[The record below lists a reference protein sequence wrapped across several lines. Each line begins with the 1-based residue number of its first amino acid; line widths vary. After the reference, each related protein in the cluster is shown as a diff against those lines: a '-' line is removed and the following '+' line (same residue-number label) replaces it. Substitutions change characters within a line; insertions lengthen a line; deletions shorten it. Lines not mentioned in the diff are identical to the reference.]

1 MRTQLPERG
10 ERASIPFTISPAE
23 MVAFR
28 DLSGDDNPVHWDP
41 AAAARAGLAAP
52 AVYGGL
58 LMARISRLLGVLL
71 PGHGC
76 VWMGTRTDFLSP
88 LFVNEEAMLEG
99 EVIQSSP
106 AVRMI
111 KVSHVVRC
119 GVRVVLKG
127 TSEAVWHGG
136 GGSRE

>member
-1 MRTQLPERG
+1 MRTRLPERG
-10 ERASIPFTISPAE
+10 ERASFAFSVSPAD
-23 MVAFR
+23 MRAFCE
-28 DLSGDDNPVHWDP
+28 LSGDDNPVHWDP
-41 AAAARAGLAAP
+41 KAAARCGLAAP

-88 LFVNEEAMLEG
+88 LFVNEEAQLEG

-106 AVRMI
+106 AVRMVKI
-111 KVSHVVRC
+111 SHVIRC
-119 GVRVVLKG
+119 GERVVLKG
-127 TSEAVWHGG
+127 TSEAVWQGG
-136 GGSRE
+136 PCD